1 MASIM
6 PPMKESPAPTVSTT
20 LTSLGVFVKRT
31 PEEVTARLPCLPRV
45 TTTRE
50 GPMPSQRS
58 TTSSMQ
64 APPVSQSMSSSETL
78 TTSASAMKRS
88 SEASAAAGSPMIEGR
103 AFGSKKTS
111 ACSRPR
117 VSASRTAEAPGSM
130 IAEIEPAS
138 MI

>member
-20 LTSLGVFVKRT
+20 LTSLGVFVTRR

-45 TTTRE
+45 TTTSA

-88 SEASAAAGSPMIEGR
+88 REARAASGSPMIEGR
-103 AFGSKKTS
+103 AFGSKHTS